1 MFDSNSRY
9 VKISTASLIDSSGRE
24 IAYIRRRFL
33 PHSEDLPLLAEMTV
47 TQGDRLDLM
56 TARAIGDPEQFWR
69 ACDASNAMNPPDL
82 TEEAGRK
89 IRIPIP
95 QPQ

>member
-9 VKISTASLIDSSGRE
+9 IKIQTASLAAADGRE
-24 IAYIRRRFL
+24 IAYIRRRFV
-33 PHSEDLPLLAEMTV
+33 PRSADLPLLMEATTV
-47 TQGDRLDLM
+47 QGDRLDLI

-69 ACDASNAMNPPDL
+69 ACDASNAMNPPEL
-82 TEEAGRK
+82 TARPGNK

-95 QPQ
+95 QPL